1 MFEHREDIPLDNIPV
16 VSFLTSG
23 ESIEEKDAIPH
34 HFTYG
39 MDIPFSG
46 LPEKE

>member
-1 MFEHREDIPLDNIPV
+1 MFEHSKDIPLDNIPV
-16 VSFLTSG
+16 VSFLANG
-23 ESIEEKDAIPH
+23 ESSEEKDVSPH